1 MMQSISRTTLLIL
14 ATVLVFVLVFMNLDE
29 SFGNLSVSL
38 NNFNWLQIPLSLAI
52 GFLLG
57 MVFAKKRRNKIWY

>member
-1 MMQSISRTTLLIL
+1 MRTISRTTLLIL

-29 SFGNLSVSL
+29 GQGNLSMSV
-38 NNFNWLQIPLSLAI
+38 NNFNWLQIPISLAI

-57 MVFAKKRRNKIWY
+57 MVFSKKRRSKIWY

>member
-29 SFGNLSVSL
+29 SQGNLLMSM
-38 NNFNWLQIPLSLAI
+38 NTFNWLQIPISLAI

-57 MVFAKKRRNKIWY
+57 MAFSKKRRNKIWY

>member
-1 MMQSISRTTLLIL
+1 MQSISSTTLLIL

-29 SFGNLSVSL
+29 SQADLSVSL
-38 NNFNWLQIPLSLAI
+38 TNFNWLQIPISLAI

-57 MVFAKKRRNKIWY
+57 MVFAKKRKNKIWY